1 MNVNLTGISYGV
13 TPLVGV
19 WIEISVYLLK
29 YINVKVTPLV
39 GVWIEIVRAGTIPG
53 DRGSLPL
60 WECGLK

>member
-39 GVWIEIVRAGTIPG
+39 GVWIEIKTDAIQEER
-53 DRGSLPL
+53 
-60 WECGLK
+60 